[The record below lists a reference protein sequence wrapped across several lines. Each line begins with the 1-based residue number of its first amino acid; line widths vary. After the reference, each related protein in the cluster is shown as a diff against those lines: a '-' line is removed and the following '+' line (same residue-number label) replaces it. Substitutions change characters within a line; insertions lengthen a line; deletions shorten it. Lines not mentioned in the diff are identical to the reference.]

1 MQKLALILLPFALLA
16 GCASTSLEPKLGSR
30 PVDGF
35 DLVDP
40 AKVEKEKYA
49 QDYSAC
55 SALANQDVTEL
66 SRTAAAALNTAAER
80 ASMGILGGKSSKHAD
95 RMTVLKRCLSG
106 RGYTVLR

>member
-1 MQKLALILLPFALLA
+1 MKHLAIAFTTLALLA
-16 GCASTSLEPKLGSR
+16 GCASTTLEPKLGLH
-30 PVDGF
+30 PVEGF

-49 QDYSAC
+49 QDFAAC
-55 SALANQDVTEL
+55 ASIANQDVTEL

-95 RMTVLKRCLSG
+95 RMTVLKRCLTG
-106 RGYTVLR
+106 KGYTVLR